1 MVMTIEWHSG
11 ASLLDSGQ
19 RFPVHGTIEQCVE
32 AWRASGSDR
41 QTSAVLLTE
50 IGIAVPPGSATA
62 FSFQGKALEDLSAAL
77 ADERRGSK
85 LVALDR

>member
-19 RFPVHGTIEQCVE
+19 RFPVHGTIEQCIE
-32 AWRASGSDR
+32 AWRASGDR
-41 QTSAVLLTE
+41 QNSAVLLTE
-50 IGIAVPPGSATA
+50 IGVAVPPSSAPA

-77 ADERRGSK
+77 ADERGGGRPVG
-85 LVALDR
+85 LVR

>member
-1 MVMTIEWHSG
+1 MTIEWHSG

-32 AWRASGSDR
+32 VWRASGDR

-50 IGIAVPPGSATA
+50 IGVAVPPSSAPA
-62 FSFQGKALEDLSAAL
+62 FSFQGKALEELSAAL
-77 ADERRGSK
+77 ADERRGGRAAV
-85 LVALDR
+85 LER

>member
-1 MVMTIEWHSG
+1 MVMTIAWDSG

-32 AWRASGSDR
+32 AWRASGER

-50 IGIAVPPGSATA
+50 IGVAVPPSATTA

-77 ADERRGSK
+77 ADERRGSRS
-85 LVALDR
+85 LGDER

>member
-32 AWRASGSDR
+32 AWRASGDR

-50 IGIAVPPGSATA
+50 IGVAVPPSSSPA
-62 FSFQGKALEDLSAAL
+62 FSFQGKALEELSAAL
-77 ADERRGSK
+77 ADERRGGRAAV
-85 LVALDR
+85 LER